1 MHERSRVSVPGG
13 WPHSETPTGISMKT
27 LLLMLALLV
36 AGCTGIPDGIE
47 PVEDFE
53 LDRYLGTW
61 YEIARLDHR
70 FERGLSNVT
79 AQYSMRDD
87 GGVQVLNRGY
97 RAEDDE
103 WEEAEGKAYFVG
115 DSNVGRLKVSFF
127 GPFYGA
133 YNVFELDDDYDHA
146 MVAGPNRS
154 YLWILA
160 REPELPRPTLNALK
174 AKAEAAGYDSSELIM
189 VEHDALR

>member
-1 MHERSRVSVPGG
+1 
-13 WPHSETPTGISMKT
+13 MKRLIVILT
-27 LLLMLALLV
+27 FAL
-36 AGCTGIPDGIE
+36 AGCTGIPDGIK
-47 PVEDFE
+47 PVDDFE
-53 LDRYLGTW
+53 VDRYLGTW

-87 GGVQVLNRGY
+87 GGVRVLNRGY
-97 RAEDDE
+97 RAEDGE

-133 YNVFELDDDYDHA
+133 YNVFVLDEDYEHA

-160 REPELPRPTLNALK
+160 RESRLPPSTLDALK
-174 AKAEAAGYDSSELIM
+174 ARAEAVGYDPSELII
-189 VEHDALR
+189 VEHDLER

>member
-1 MHERSRVSVPGG
+1 MRA
-13 WPHSETPTGISMKT
+13 T
-27 LLLMLALLV
+27 LLLLTLLA

-47 PVEDFE
+47 PVDDFE

-79 AQYSMRDD
+79 AQYSMRED
-87 GGVQVLNRGY
+87 GGVRVLNRGY
-97 RAEDDE
+97 RAEDGE
-103 WEEAEGKAYFVG
+103 WDQAEGKAYFVG
-115 DSNVGRLKVSFF
+115 DPDVGRIKVSFF
-127 GPFYGA
+127 GPFYGG
-133 YNVFELDDDYDHA
+133 YNVFELDEDYNYA

-160 REPELPRPTLNALK
+160 RQPELPASTLDKLM
-174 AKAEAAGYDSSELIM
+174 AKAESAGYDASELIM
-189 VEHDALR
+189 VEHGPAL